1 MSDIHPLRHG
11 DKVVMHTCDEA
22 NFADYH
28 GRIWTCGSN
37 EWVSGE
43 GVYAE
48 RHVILD
54 DWLNGP
60 FLTKYLQ
67 KVNVEG

>member
-1 MSDIHPLRHG
+1 MSETHPLRAG

-28 GRIWTCGSN
+28 GRIWICSSN
-37 EWVSGE
+37 EWVSGD
-43 GVYAE
+43 GVYGE
-48 RHVILD
+48 RKVKLE
-54 DWLNGP
+54 DWNGP

-67 KVNVEG
+67 KVNVKG